1 VFAVLGRVTTSP
13 SRQEVAMP
21 TVIHFIG
28 GQDECI
34 VEDDYQ
40 TVTTTFHGGDAGHFT
55 RVVGDS
61 RSLVTMYKAAISY
74 IEEREDV
81 EPWVASA

>member
-1 VFAVLGRVTTSP
+1 
-13 SRQEVAMP
+13 MP

-28 GQDECI
+28 GQDECR

-40 TVTTTFHGGDAGHFT
+40 KVTATLHGGDAGQFT

-61 RSLVTMYKAAISY
+61 RSLVTIYKAAIAY
-74 IEEREDV
+74 IEESEDV
-81 EPWVASA
+81 EPLAAMA